1 MLTKFQLYIPTTQH
15 TGTIVVPLSDQWYKD
30 CAFDSPW
37 HCGILIQNM
46 KCFVVKT
53 SYLQNLTLKTSFAN
67 CWFLVAVDLWTFV
80 ISDRRDYH
88 LSILYNTVKSQ
99 NWTWVTYISNVLS
112 NKKSLFDC
120 SDSICENTFETSHVR
135 FIHENFSVLIT
146 TPLDQIQQNLL
157 RKETFQT
164 TAKPADI
171 VLQTWFE
178 EYPTP
183 P

>member
-30 CAFDSPW
+30 CGFDSPW
-37 HCGILIQNM
+37 RCGILIQNM

-99 NWTWVTYISNVLS
+99 NWTSITFILLS
-112 NKKSLFDC
+112 RLSPNHLWIGF
-120 SDSICENTFETSHVR
+120 R
-135 FIHENFSVLIT
+135 SVQVGLGFKL
-146 TPLDQIQQNLL
+146 PRLGH
-157 RKETFQT
+157 FQT
-164 TAKPADI
+164 KSRKK
-171 VLQTWFE
+171 
-178 EYPTP
+178 
-183 P
+183 